1 MSDTETLEAQ
11 NDQRV
16 ESRRATF
23 ETLRNKKRAQREV
36 SIVLV
41 EGEEPVTF
49 LFRAIGSV
57 EYDRLLTDNPPT
69 KDQIAQGSSF
79 NVNTFGPALLSKVV
93 ADPAM
98 TVAEWTEIWT
108 SPEWSGGEISTLYGT
123 AMELCSRNLNL
134 GPIAAG

>member
-11 NDQRV
+11 NDQRAQ
-16 ESRRATF
+16 SRRATF
-23 ETLRNKKRAQREV
+23 ETLKNKKRAQREV
-36 SIVLV
+36 SIVLT

-69 KDQIAQGSSF
+69 KDQIAQGASF
-79 NVNTFGPALLSKVV
+79 NVNTFGPALLARVV
-93 ADPAM
+93 ADPPM
-98 TVAEWTEIWT
+98 NVSEWAEIWN
-108 SPEWSGGEISTLYGT
+108 SPDWSGGEIASLYGT

-134 GPIAAG
+134 GPTAAG